1 MNTENNKFQESLNA
15 FKYNSIIVNRKSYRV
30 NPITTTK
37 IKGKTKNE
45 IKMNKAND
53 LLKYYL
59 SEQESEESYE
69 DNLLKDDSADEIKE
83 EKAVQERFNKEKL
96 EFTYYLSFP
105 IKSQTFLEKFRY
117 FKKTL
122 LSDEV
127 FNISEKLFQ
136 KEDKL
141 HITICCLSIDKSQV
155 RKIEE
160 LLSEFAKSRSLKD
173 VVLEFSKLD
182 TMHTKSLYRNIYVSP
197 NESDDINGVEK
208 YKDNIDSI
216 ISLLIENGLVNE
228 KILSECH
235 VIFNKSTNRW
245 ENKIIH
251 CTLLNK
257 KFDEESFFDGSKIL
271 KKLRHFSGFG
281 TETFEYIDII
291 PFGNMKDS
299 IKRIKII

>member
-1 MNTENNKFQESLNA
+1 MINENNKFQESLNA
-15 FKYNSIIVNRKSYRV
+15 FKYNSIIINKKAYRV

-37 IKGKTKNE
+37 IKGNTKNE
-45 IKMNKAND
+45 IKINKAND

-69 DNLLKDDSADEIKE
+69 DDFLEDDNVDDTNV
-83 EKAVQERFNKEKL
+83 EKAFQENFNKEKV

-105 IKSQTFLEKFRY
+105 IKSQTFFEKFRY
-117 FKKTL
+117 FKKIL

-127 FNISEKLFQ
+127 LNISEKLFQ
-136 KEDKL
+136 KEEKL

-160 LLSEFAKSRSLKD
+160 LLSEFAKSRNLKD

-182 TMHTKSLYRNIYVSP
+182 AMHTKSLYRNIYVSP
-197 NESDDINGVEK
+197 NESDDVNGVEK
-208 YKDNIDSI
+208 YKDCIDSI
-216 ISLLIENGLVNE
+216 ISLLIENRLVNE
-228 KILSECH
+228 KVLSDSH
-235 VIFNKSTNRW
+235 VIYNKSTNRW

-281 TETFEYIDII
+281 TQTFEYIDII

-299 IKRIKII
+299 IKRIKIV